1 MANNRLDIRPVG
13 GTSLSNPI
21 RFSHNGFTGST
32 EVKGFE
38 IKSNS
43 TSHVYTNIQVSI
55 NVIAEEP
62 IVAADF
68 FTENGWNI
76 KLVERESSIAPTEE
90 EWDEVFPSTNINI
103 EAIGGLN
110 ENDEVVF
117 PDTDT
122 KRFFFMRVFCPGH
135 TEPGQYNHEI
145 SVTYN
150 SINVSAP

>member
-1 MANNRLDIRPVG
+1 MADNRLDIKPIG

-32 EVKGFE
+32 EIKGFE

-43 TSHVYTNIQVSI
+43 NQHVYTNIQVEI
-55 NVIAEEP
+55 KMIAKEP
-62 IVAADF
+62 IVGADF
-68 FTENGWNI
+68 FTNNGWSI
-76 KLVERESSIAPTEE
+76 KLVERESSIPPTEE
-90 EWDEVFPSTNINI
+90 EWDEIFPLSSINI

-110 ENDEVVF
+110 EEDEIVL
-117 PDTDT
+117 PDTNT

-145 SVTYN
+145 SINYN
-150 SINVSAP
+150 SINVSQP